1 MSVTVKK
8 VVLWRRE
15 VDNQPGMLAAT
26 LAPLAAA
33 GADLQVVMGY
43 RYPGN
48 ESRAAIEVYPVS
60 GKKATAAEQAAALAA
75 SSIPT
80 LLVEGDNR
88 AGLGAATAQA
98 LADANINLSF
108 LVAQVIGKKYCAVF
122 GFATEAEANKAAR
135 LIKRAA
141 EAKKTAATKS
151 KAGAKTREMRK
162 RRLASPS
169 PARVQVSPQGSTA
182 VESAAQTPPS

>member
-33 GADLQVVMGY
+33 GTDLQIVMGY

-60 GKKATAAEQAAALAA
+60 GKKAVAAAQAAALAA

-88 AGLGAATAQA
+88 AGLGAATARE

-122 GFATEAEANKAAR
+122 GFETEAEANKAAR

-141 EAKKTAATKS
+141 EAKKAAATKS
-151 KAGAKTREMRK
+151 KGGAKMRGTQK
-162 RRLASPS
+162 RRPAPPS
-169 PARVQVSPQGSTA
+169 PTRVQVSPQSGTTG
-182 VESAAQTPPS
+182 ESDAQTPPS